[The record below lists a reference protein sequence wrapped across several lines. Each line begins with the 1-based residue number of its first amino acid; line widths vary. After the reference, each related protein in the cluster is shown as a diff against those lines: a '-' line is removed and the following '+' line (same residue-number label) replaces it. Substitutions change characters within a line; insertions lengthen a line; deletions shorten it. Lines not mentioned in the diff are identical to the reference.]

1 MQFQSYRVV
10 HKMHL
15 GGLDRVL
22 EVGSIVQFNGSTLK
36 AEDGV
41 EIKLSEPS
49 AIAGAIKIGW
59 LVPVASKE
67 TTFIPKS
74 AGIQVHSAKSTGEKR
89 LEVNV
94 MTVHDEEQ
102 NMGNRKEV
110 RQYSSGERQSRT
122 ASNTEDGI
130 VVSRIKTP
138 AKAPPVEMG
147 SNDQAALRNSE
158 NRTLSVER
166 VRVRKPS
173 GDVEEPLTGEEIE
186 DILPEAA
193 TARPPKRAYENDGV
207 TTSSGGAG
215 GVGGP
220 EDGVVISRVGVRNQ
234 ASKQQF
240 VAPEDEEDEETLLP
254 EDPAFREKALRRWAQ
269 TGKTWNGQPVSLRD
283 LSLLALTVLE
293 ALETARSVPKEKAS
307 TSSQNRAS
315 KASPFTTDEDLV
327 LLTPSQRVVDWD
339 LNAHWKTR
347 KASLQQYEGDSEA
360 LTKIYTIESSGG
372 VKKAIEALLQD
383 LGAPLP

>member
-10 HKMHL
+10 HRIHL

-22 EVGSIVQFNGSTLK
+22 DVGSIVQFNGSTLK
-36 AEDGV
+36 TEDGT
-41 EIKLSEPS
+41 EIKLSEAS

-59 LVPVASKE
+59 LVQASSVE
-67 TTFIPKS
+67 NTFTPKS
-74 AGIQVHSAKSTGEKR
+74 AGIQVHSAKSSGEKR
-89 LEVNV
+89 QTVNV

-110 RQYSSGERQSRT
+110 RQNSSGERKASTSRN
-122 ASNTEDGI
+122 SEEGV
-130 VVSRIKTP
+130 VVSRLKTP

-147 SNDQAALRNSE
+147 TNHQAVLRQLE
-158 NRTLSVER
+158 TEPLAVER
-166 VRVRKPS
+166 LRLAKPS
-173 GDVEEPLTGEEIE
+173 GDVAEALAGDEIE

-193 TARPPKRAYENDGV
+193 TARPPKRAYANDGV
-207 TTSSGGAG
+207 VTSSGGSS
-215 GVGGP
+215 VGGQ
-220 EDGVVISRVGVRNQ
+220 EDGVVIGKVGVRPN
-234 ASKQQF
+234 A
-240 VAPEDEEDEETLLP
+240 APKFALEVQEDDEEETLLP
-254 EDPAFREKALRRWAQ
+254 EDPTFREKALRRWAQ

-347 KASLQQYEGDSEA
+347 KASLQQYKGDSEA
-360 LTKIYTIESSGG
+360 LTKIYAIENSGG
-372 VKKAIEALLQD
+372 VKKTIEAMLQD
-383 LGAPLP
+383 LGESLS